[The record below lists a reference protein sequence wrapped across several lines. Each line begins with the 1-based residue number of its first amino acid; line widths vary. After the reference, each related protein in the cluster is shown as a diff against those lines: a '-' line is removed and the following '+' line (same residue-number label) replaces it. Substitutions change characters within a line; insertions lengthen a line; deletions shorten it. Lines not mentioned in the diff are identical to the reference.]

1 MFVVLN
7 MPSKWHPLS
16 VTYHIYIT
24 WLDSCRRNM
33 DPSPT
38 VDSIREIGF
47 SDAWK
52 SNFHFCP
59 SGKLFTGFSSLPLL
73 HLPLLH
79 QTLHRCSCAPGM
91 CKVNLFDSVWK
102 ADLSRRPLLQASR
115 VYQRAHISHCKVKE
129 VLIKGHIRGTTAW
142 VDVSVFVRV
151 KESEQENLNCSSHSL
166 TCSISLGFRSLRSSY
181 SSLTYIQ
188 EK

>member
-1 MFVVLN
+1 MFVVFN

-16 VTYHIYIT
+16 VTYHTYVT

-38 VDSIREIGF
+38 VDSITEIGF

-79 QTLHRCSCAPGM
+79 QTLHRCSCAPEM

-102 ADLSRRPLLQASR
+102 SWFKPQ
-115 VYQRAHISHCKVKE
+115 
-129 VLIKGHIRGTTAW
+129 T
-142 VDVSVFVRV
+142 
-151 KESEQENLNCSSHSL
+151 SSPGFKSL
-166 TCSISLGFRSLRSSY
+166 PTSSY
-181 SSLTYIQ
+181 FSLKSEESITQRSCQCQWDQRLQPAQNFWVYSEFLSLLRIS
-188 EK
+188 EFFRFI